1 MFQGCFCPVSEGL
14 VRRNPTE
21 RSFPSVIVA
30 RQFIRMHF
38 ILCDVSLLAGD
49 GVQCSCSVKVSTFW
63 KKFYSYTMPPPP
75 AGRKKKLLF
84 CLLVRLHAITTFN
97 LQGAFQIGFLALKMF
112 DKCEPVCFFMNVFIV
127 HYGFES

>member
-1 MFQGCFCPVSEGL
+1 MQLQCEGINFL
-14 VRRNPTE
+14 E
-21 RSFPSVIVA
+21 
-30 RQFIRMHF
+30 
-38 ILCDVSLLAGD
+38 
-49 GVQCSCSVKVSTFW
+49 KVLQL
-63 KKFYSYTMPPPP
+63 YNAPHPP
-75 AGRKKKLLF
+75 AAKKKLLF

>member
-14 VRRNPTE
+14 VRRNPSE

-63 KKFYSYTMPPPP
+63 KKFYSYTITF
-75 AGRKKKLLF
+75 LF
-84 CLLVRLHAITTFN
+84 VSQTSCHYN
-97 LQGAFQIGFLALKMF
+97 LQPSRCISNRLSSF
-112 DKCEPVCFFMNVFIV
+112 ENV
-127 HYGFES
+127 